1 MRNCYWCKKN
11 IHKEAN
17 TSNWSIEIRDSIAV
31 ANKAFSL
38 DTIAFFYFLK
48 RTKAKTQKS
57 ANTTIHSFQFACP
70 WHASFYMLPAI
81 SVKFTEDTLQQ
92 FGMWNNLCWAK
103 QMVTFPPP
111 PPPNWIFPTS
121 FSGFCRSLK
130 STEVRC
136 SPSLHGSCGTGIML
150 YTWANQ
156 SNQRSC
162 CHPNA

>member
-111 PPPNWIFPTS
+111 PSQLDFPNLIFRFLQVTEEYRGEM
-121 FSGFCRSLK
+121 FSLIAWLVWNRHNALHLGK
-130 STEVRC
+130 SVQPAQLL
-136 SPSLHGSCGTGIML
+136 PS
-150 YTWANQ
+150 
-156 SNQRSC
+156 
-162 CHPNA
+162 